1 MVRLFVAINP
11 PESVRERIAAGT
23 EDLRG
28 LEGIRWVAP
37 DRVHLTLKFL
47 GEVDEGSERS
57 ITKALA
63 LAAAGHAPFE
73 ARVTA
78 PGAFPNIRRPRIIWL
93 GLERGPQL
101 AALQSDLEDALA
113 DVGFEREERAFRPHL
128 TLGRVRRGRRV
139 DGSVLDSLVRQTEVS
154 DAWQVAAVDLMRSH
168 LLPTGAVYDVRA
180 SARLTG

>member
-1 MVRLFVAINP
+1 MAINL
-11 PESVRERIAAGT
+11 PERVRDRIAAGT
-23 EDLRG
+23 ENLRG
-28 LEGIRWVAP
+28 LEGIRWVAA

-47 GEVDEGSERS
+47 GEVDEESERS
-57 ITKALA
+57 IAEALVRA
-63 LAAAGHAPFE
+63 VVGHAPFE

-93 GLERGPQL
+93 GL
-101 AALQSDLEDALA
+101 ALA
-113 DVGFEREERAFRPHL
+113 DLGFEREQRAFRPHL

-139 DGSVLDSLVRQTEVS
+139 DSSALDSLVRRTEVS
-154 DAWQVAAVDLMRSH
+154 DAWQVDAMDLMRSH

>member
-1 MVRLFVAINP
+1 MVRLFVAINL
-11 PESVRERIAAGT
+11 PERVRDRIAAGT
-23 EDLRG
+23 ENLRG
-28 LEGIRWVAP
+28 LEGIRWVAA

-47 GEVDEGSERS
+47 GEVDEESERS
-57 ITKALA
+57 IAEALVRA
-63 LAAAGHAPFE
+63 VVGHAPFE

-93 GLERGPQL
+93 GLRQSPEL
-101 AALQSDLEDALA
+101 AALQRDLEDALA
-113 DVGFEREERAFRPHL
+113 DLGFEREQRAFRPHL

-139 DGSVLDSLVRQTEVS
+139 DSSALDSLVRRTEVS
-154 DAWQVAAVDLMRSH
+154 DAWQVDAMDLMRSH

>member
-1 MVRLFVAINP
+1 MRLFVAINP
-11 PESVRERIAAGT
+11 PERVRERIAAGT

-28 LEGIRWVAP
+28 LEGIRWVSP

-47 GEVDEGSERS
+47 GEVDDDSERS
-57 ITKALA
+57 ITEALA
-63 LAAAGHAPFE
+63 RVTSGHAPFE

-93 GLERGPQL
+93 GLEQAPRL

-113 DVGFEREERAFRPHL
+113 NLGFEREQRAFRPHL

-139 DGSVLDSLVRQTEVS
+139 DGILLESLVRHTEVS
-154 DAWQVAAVDLMRSH
+154 DAWQVADVALMRSH
-168 LLPTGAVYDVRA
+168 LLPSGAVYEVRA

>member
-11 PESVRERIAAGT
+11 PERVRERIGAGT

-28 LEGIRWVAP
+28 LECIRWVAP

-47 GEVDEGSERS
+47 GEVDEESERS
-57 ITKALA
+57 IAEALVRVA
-63 LAAAGHAPFE
+63 MGRGPFE

-78 PGAFPNIRRPRIIWL
+78 PGALPNIRRPRIIWL
-93 GLERGPQL
+93 GLEKSPEL
-101 AALQSDLEDALA
+101 AALQGDLEDALA
-113 DVGFEREERAFRPHL
+113 DLGFEREERAFRPHL

-139 DGSVLDSLVRQTEVS
+139 DGSVLDSLVRRTEVS
-154 DAWQVAAVDLMRSH
+154 GAWQVEAVELMRSH

>member
-11 PESVRERIAAGT
+11 PERVRERIAAGT

-28 LEGIRWVAP
+28 LEGIRWVSP

-47 GEVDEGSERS
+47 GEVDDAAERS
-57 ITKALA
+57 ITEALA
-63 LAAAGHAPFE
+63 RVTAGHAPFE
-73 ARVTA
+73 VRVTA
-78 PGAFPNIRRPRIIWL
+78 PGAFPNIRRPRIVWL
-93 GLERGPQL
+93 GLDRGPRL
-101 AALQSDLEDALA
+101 AALHSDLEDALA
-113 DVGFEREERAFRPHL
+113 DLGFEREQRAFRPHL

-139 DGSVLDSLVRQTEVS
+139 DGGVLEDLVRKTEVS

-168 LLPTGAVYDVRA
+168 LLPSGAVYEVRA